1 MMNTPTDNHSFNN
14 KHNYNSLTSQ
24 STISIASHNVISF
37 TDYTKRLQIIHE
49 SLYNNIDIL
58 GLSETNLTSKQSKFV
73 KKEILSN
80 YNSYFSSSP
89 NKCKGTGVVILLKP
103 TLNAHVIHSK
113 GIKGRYIYADLAFRK
128 RITIRLFQVYLHANR
143 KDINERI
150 AIQKEILQEIV
161 NAKSRGY
168 EVIIMGDLNIDY
180 HVTNRQRAN
189 YVSRI
194 DFIRALQG
202 FNLIDINASIK
213 DDSTSNFTWQRNSYT
228 AVLDY
233 IWISQQLLQYFVYKK
248 RSFPNLYKSDHMIMT
263 LMLDG
268 TKLLKQPSVA
278 YNRNHDMKRKI
289 YLYKEMTSEAWDNFS
304 NMLYSLIL
312 NDQILNKVHSASD
325 ISSKNHLNC
334 LWSHWRDLV
343 IKAADRHIPYVMATT
358 GKNDFVPKNLQHI
371 QKSIKSLNTILKRF
385 KKCFIEQH
393 DCLNNWPLTT
403 RQDIISIMES
413 MKIEDQHWHDV
424 ILHSSS
430 VSQLHRTI
438 KKILDLLLTR
448 HQIEHKSA
456 TDKRIKSFIQEGAQI
471 IQRIQ
476 KK

>member
-14 KHNYNSLTSQ
+14 KHNPKSSTSQ
-24 STISIASHNVISF
+24 STISIASNNVIAF

-73 KKEILSN
+73 KKEILLN

-89 NKCKGTGVVILLKP
+89 NKCKGTGVAILLKP

-113 GIKGRYIYADLAFRK
+113 GNKGRYIYVDLAFKK

-263 LMLDG
+263 LILDS

-278 YNRNHDMKRKI
+278 YNRNHDIKRKI
-289 YLYKEMTSEAWDNFS
+289 YLYKEMDSEAWDKFS
-304 NMLYSLIL
+304 ITLDSLIST
-312 NDQILNKVHSASD
+312 DQILNKIHSTSNIFSRATSTVSGHTGE
-325 ISSKNHLNC
+325 ILSSKQL
-334 LWSHWRDLV
+334 
-343 IKAADRHIPYVMATT
+343 T
-358 GKNDFVPKNLQHI
+358 
-371 QKSIKSLNTILKRF
+371 
-385 KKCFIEQH
+385 FIF
-393 DCLNNWPLTT
+393 LT
-403 RQDIISIMES
+403 S
-413 MKIEDQHWHDV
+413 
-424 ILHSSS
+424 
-430 VSQLHRTI
+430 
-438 KKILDLLLTR
+438 
-448 HQIEHKSA
+448 
-456 TDKRIKSFIQEGAQI
+456 
-471 IQRIQ
+471 
-476 KK
+476 